1 MKNSAK
7 TFRVL
12 LYIGVFSALISVA
25 VEVISTECMAELSPL
40 LAGHKDFI
48 ANLFLGIFTGAFIG
62 TITVYIQ
69 YANLKFD
76 ETGKLILRLIDIT
89 NEISDYNPA
98 TLNSMEKAKKIIRIR
113 DIDTIEIGII
123 IEDMHFI
130 FDPFGRK
137 HKCIFD
143 KFYASLEQLKQ
154 DLQQNS
160 KFLDL
165 YVKGVLRDDIPGIQY
180 NIVSCESKF
189 IVQKDETVS
198 DKQSVYTYTNYEP
211 FFCKSMIMD
220 IKQVLYPI
228 GYGLKLTQ
236 QIKENEE
243 ATTDDKT

>member
-12 LYIGVFSALISVA
+12 LYIGVFSVLISVT
-25 VEVISTECMAELSPL
+25 VEIISTEYMAVLSPL

-48 ANLFLGIFTGAFIG
+48 TNLFLGVFTGAFIG
-62 TITVYIQ
+62 AITVYIQ
-69 YANLKFD
+69 YVNLKFD
-76 ETGKLILRLIDIT
+76 DTGKLILRLIDIT

-98 TLNSMEKAKKIIRIR
+98 TLDTMEKAKKIIQLR
-113 DIDTIEIGII
+113 DIDTMEIGTI

-130 FDPFGRK
+130 LDPFGRK

-165 YVKGVLRDDIPGIQY
+165 YVKGVLSDDIPGIQC
-180 NIVSCESKF
+180 NIASCESKLV
-189 IVQKDETVS
+189 IQKAETISDERST
-198 DKQSVYTYTNYEP
+198 YTYTNYEP
-211 FFCKSMIMD
+211 FFYKSMIVE

-228 GYGLKLTQ
+228 GYELKLTQ
-236 QIKENEE
+236 QINENEE
-243 ATTDDKT
+243 ATTNDNP

>member
-12 LYIGVFSALISVA
+12 LYIGVFSAVISVA
-25 VEVISTECMAELSPL
+25 VEVISTECMAVLSPL

-62 TITVYIQ
+62 AITVYIQ

-98 TLNSMEKAKKIIRIR
+98 TLDSMEKAKKLIQLR
-113 DIDTIEIGII
+113 DIDTIEIGTI

-143 KFYASLEQLKQ
+143 KFYAPLEQLKH

-165 YVKGVLRDDIPGIQY
+165 YVNGVLSDDIPGIQC
-180 NIVSCESKF
+180 NIVSCESKLV
-189 IVQKDETVS
+189 VQQDETIS
-198 DKQSVYTYTNYEP
+198 DGRSTYTHTSYER
-211 FFCKSMIMD
+211 FFCESMIMD

-236 QIKENEE
+236 QIKEYEE